1 MPFYGYIGVFIIIL
15 AEILLFMGVKI
26 VGIYFTPIVWTGY
39 ILFVDALNFKLYGN
53 SLIKNRKNEF
63 ILMLP
68 WSVLCWLIFEAYNFH
83 LKNWFYIG
91 LPDSALA
98 RTFGY
103 VWSFATIF
111 PAILETNQLVN
122 PLFKNFNKK
131 PSKTT
136 DAKLTIYFIAGVLCL
151 VVPLILPSEV
161 ASYLFALVWVG
172 FAFLLEPIN
181 YKLGGESLFREF
193 EFGKMTT
200 LLSLFVAGLIC
211 GFLWE
216 FWNYWAIGKWI
227 YTVPIPF
234 AGPKIFEMPLLGYLG
249 FLAFAVEVYSMQN
262 FLTTVLKRNQ
272 KLAELFG
279 LA

>member
-1 MPFYGYIGVFIIIL
+1 LLEFISRRWFGL
-15 AEILLFMGVKI
+15 VTFSLLN
-26 VGIYFTPIVWTGY
+26 
-39 ILFVDALNFKLYGN
+39 ALNFKLYGN
-53 SLIKNRKNEF
+53 SLIKNRRNEF

-83 LKNWFYIG
+83 LKNWFYVG

-122 PLFKNFNKK
+122 PLFKNLNKK

-136 DAKLTIYFIAGVLCL
+136 DTKLTIYFIVGVLCL
-151 VVPLILPSEV
+151 VIPLVLPSEV

-172 FAFLLEPIN
+172 FAFLLEPIS

-193 EFGKMTT
+193 ESGKMTT
-200 LLSLFVAGLIC
+200 LLSLFLAGLIC
-211 GFLWE
+211 GILWE
-216 FWNYWAIGKWI
+216 FWNYWAIGRWI

-262 FLTTVLKRNQ
+262 FLMTVLKRNQ